1 MIFCDARR
9 GNGSVYRRVQT
20 RQIQWG
26 SMVKNL
32 NFDEEI
38 ANIFH
43 LEIDRHPFSRPVC
56 GVVVLENTLKYNIQY
71 PVYCILILGARDNCG
86 TSPCD
91 LATRVTRG
99 QTQMTTKSKSG
110 EIEAGAKHA
119 NFPAQETG

>member
-1 MIFCDARR
+1 
-9 GNGSVYRRVQT
+9 
-20 RQIQWG
+20 
-26 SMVKNL
+26 MVKNL

-56 GVVVLENTLKYNIQY
+56 GIVVLENTLKYNIQY

-91 LATRVTRG
+91 LVTRG

-110 EIEAGAKHA
+110 EIEAAVQNMQTFQRKKLGK
-119 NFPAQETG
+119 

>member
-43 LEIDRHPFSRPVC
+43 LEIDRHPFSVQY
-56 GVVVLENTLKYNIQY
+56 VVLWCLKYTIQY

-91 LATRVTRG
+91 LKTRVTRG

-110 EIEAGAKHA
+110 EIEAAVQ
-119 NFPAQETG
+119 NMQTFPRKKLGK